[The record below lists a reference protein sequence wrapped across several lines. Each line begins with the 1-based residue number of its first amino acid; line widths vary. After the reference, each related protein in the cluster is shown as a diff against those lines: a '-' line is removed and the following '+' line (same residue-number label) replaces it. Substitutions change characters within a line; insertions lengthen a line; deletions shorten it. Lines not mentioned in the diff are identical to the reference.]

1 MYLIGATVWSSLI
14 AVYRILFIK
23 AQKWVQNQFGDKT
36 FLRLIFIS
44 GLAQS
49 FAFSYLLAFFDYE
62 GVNIKLC
69 THLNSEGIDILQN
82 LKVTIS
88 DFFSMQTFISM
99 VYLNYIFIS
108 T

>member
-23 AQKWVQNQFGDKT
+23 AQNQFGDKT

-69 THLNSEGIDILQN
+69 THLNSEGIDILQT

-88 DFFSMQTFISM
+88 DFFFNANF
-99 VYLNYIFIS
+99 Y
-108 T
+108 